1 MYARHKSTM
10 DHKTTEYQAFSYQI
24 LTWYKENPRELPWR
38 GTRDPY
44 KIWLSEIIL
53 QQTRVA
59 QGLPY
64 YYAFVETY
72 PSVKDLA
79 LAPEEEV
86 LRLWQGL
93 GYYSRARNLHACAKS
108 IWFEMNGVFPKTYDE
123 LLKLKGVGSYTAS
136 AIASF
141 AYGEVKA
148 VVDGNVFRV
157 LARYFGI
164 DTDIASSKA
173 KKEFE
178 ALANQIIPIDQPG
191 EFNQAM
197 MDFGARLCTP
207 KNPSCESCPVNSS
220 CFALIYNIVSELPVK
235 INKVKIKERYFHYYV
250 IKCGEKWVWKKR
262 TSGDIWE
269 GLFDFPQEES
279 IHELQTPTIEIP
291 SATKANT
298 QRFPK
303 NYRHI
308 LSHQRLNAVFSE
320 VEIGEENLDK
330 LEDWCENEGFVLVA
344 EDKIEY
350 LAKPK
355 LIVNFLNDQGI

>member
-1 MYARHKSTM
+1 MI
-10 DHKTTEYQAFSYQI
+10 HKTAEYQAFSTQI
-24 LTWYKENPRELPWR
+24 ISWYRTNPRELPWR
-38 GTRDPY
+38 GIVDPY

-64 YYAFVETY
+64 YYAFSETY
-72 PSVKDLA
+72 PTVRDLA
-79 LAPEEEV
+79 LAPESEV

-93 GYYSRARNLHACAKS
+93 GYYSRARNLHGCAKYV
-108 IWFEMNGVFPKTYDE
+108 WYELGGKFPNNYQD

-141 AYGEVKA
+141 AFGEVKA

-164 DTDIASSKA
+164 DTDIATGKA
-173 KKEFE
+173 KKQFE
-178 ALANQIIPIDQPG
+178 ALANDLIPSSTPG

-197 MDFGARLCTP
+197 MDFGARLCVP
-207 KNPSCESCPVNSS
+207 KNPDCEICPLRNS
-220 CFALIYNIVSELPVK
+220 CFAYQKGLVKELPVK
-235 INKVKIKERYFHYYV
+235 INKTKVKERNLHYYV
-250 IKCGEKWVWKKR
+250 IQCGEDYVWNKR
-262 TSGDIWE
+262 KAGDIWE
-269 GLFDFPQEES
+269 GLHDFPMEENKGEDS
-279 IHELQTPTIEIP
+279 TQLNFPTSEKPQTL
-291 SATKANT
+291 
-298 QRFPK
+298 PK

-308 LSHQRLNAVFSE
+308 LSHQKLNASFSK
-320 VEIGEENLDK
+320 LDIPLQK
-330 LEDWCENEGFVLVA
+330 YPELSQWCENEGYLLVA
-344 EDKIEY
+344 ESEIEN

>member
-1 MYARHKSTM
+1 MPHKA
-10 DHKTTEYQAFSYQI
+10 TEYQAFSHQI
-24 LTWYKENPRELPWR
+24 LAWYQENPRELPWR
-38 GTRDPY
+38 GTQDPY

-108 IWFEMNGVFPKTYDE
+108 IWFEMDGEFPKTYDE
-123 LLKLKGVGSYTAS
+123 LLKLKGVGSYTAA

-164 DTDIASSKA
+164 VTDIASSKA

-178 ALANQIIPIDQPG
+178 TLANQIIPKDQPG

-207 KNPSCESCPVNSS
+207 KSPGCEICPLKTS
-220 CFALIYNIVSELPVK
+220 CFALLYNMVSELPMK
-235 INKVKIKERYFHYYV
+235 INKVKIKERHFHYYV

-262 TSGDIWE
+262 NSGDIWE

-279 IHELQTPTIEIP
+279 SADTQTPTLQIP
-291 SATKANT
+291 SSAKE
-298 QRFPK
+298 QIQQFPK
-303 NYRHI
+303 KYRHI
-308 LSHQRLNAVFSE
+308 LSHQRLNVVFSE
-320 VEIGEENLDK
+320 VEIDEENLDQ
-330 LEDWCENEGFVLVA
+330 LENWCENEGFMLVA

>member
-1 MYARHKSTM
+1 MKHKST
-10 DHKTTEYQAFSYQI
+10 ENQAFSSQI
-24 LTWYKENPRELPWR
+24 ISWYRSNPRELPWR
-38 GTRDPY
+38 GVSDPY

-64 YYAFVETY
+64 YYAFSETY

-79 LAPEEEV
+79 LAPESEV

-93 GYYSRARNLHACAKS
+93 GYYSRARNLHSCAKY
-108 IWFEMNGVFPKTYDE
+108 IWNELGGKFPDNYE
-123 LLKLKGVGSYTAS
+123 SLLELKGVGSYTAA

-141 AYGEVKA
+141 AYGEAKA

-164 DTDIASSKA
+164 ETDIATGKA

-178 ALANQIIPIDQPG
+178 SLANQLIPSSNPG

-197 MDFGARLCTP
+197 MDFGARLCVP
-207 KNPSCESCPVNSS
+207 KNPDCANCPLQAT
-220 CFALIYNIVSELPVK
+220 CFAFQKGMVKDLPVK
-235 INKVKIKERYFHYYV
+235 INKTKVKERNLHYFVIQCGQDYV
-250 IKCGEKWVWKKR
+250 WNKR
-262 TSGDIWE
+262 KSGDIWE
-269 GLFDFPQEES
+269 GLHDFPLEEN
-279 IHELQTPTIEIP
+279 LTKLTLP
-291 SATKANT
+291 SSEEPQVFQK
-298 QRFPK
+298 K
-303 NYRHI
+303 YRHL
-308 LSHQRLNAVFSE
+308 LSHQKLNASFSKLDIP
-320 VEIGEENLDK
+320 VEKYPELSQ
-330 LEDWCENEGFVLVA
+330 WCEDEGYLLVA
-344 EDKIEY
+344 ENEIES

>member
-1 MYARHKSTM
+1 MYDRLKLTM
-10 DHKTTEYQAFSYQI
+10 DYKTTEYQAFSHQI

-38 GTRDPY
+38 GMHDPY

-72 PSVKDLA
+72 PTVEKLA
-79 LAPEEEV
+79 LAPEEEE

-93 GYYSRARNLHACAKS
+93 GYYSRARNLHACAKN
-108 IWFEMNGVFPKTYDE
+108 IWFDMGGEFPKTYDD

-164 DTDIASSKA
+164 ETDIASSKA

-178 ALANQIIPIDQPG
+178 ALANQIIPQDQPG

-207 KNPSCESCPVNSS
+207 KKPNCESCPLKSS
-220 CFALIYNIVSELPVK
+220 CFALLYNMVSDLPVK
-235 INKVKIKERYFHYYV
+235 INKVKVRERHFHYYV
-250 IKCGEKWVWKKR
+250 IKCGKKTVWKKR
-262 TSGDIWE
+262 RSGDIWE
-269 GLFDFPQEES
+269 GLFDFPQVETEEFQEKGS
-279 IHELQTPTIEIP
+279 LDIP
-291 SATKANT
+291 FGKSGQPQAYS
-298 QRFPK
+298 K

-320 VEIGEENLDK
+320 VEIAEENLSN
-330 LEDWCENEGFVLVA
+330 LEAWCEKEGFMMVA
-344 EDKIEY
+344 EDKVEY